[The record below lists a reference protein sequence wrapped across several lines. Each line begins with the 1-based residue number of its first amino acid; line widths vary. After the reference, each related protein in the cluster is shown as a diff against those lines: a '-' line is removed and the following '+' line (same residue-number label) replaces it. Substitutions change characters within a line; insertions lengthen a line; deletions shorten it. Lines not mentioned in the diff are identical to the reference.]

1 MKSYIENDR
10 RQIRN
15 YVYKKCVLSNTLD
28 RLVTNCFKLDYMTN
42 LDTTVPLS
50 RSRYDIAN
58 GNLVWT
64 RWNFFFFFLIR
75 NSWKFPSLLFSFFST
90 EFIEIREMDSFEVH
104 AMTHLRQWIMIDSGY
119 QRNIWALHRYRQLLT
134 WFHLQ

>member
-1 MKSYIENDR
+1 MTTRKFEKLYREWSKADT
-10 RQIRN
+10 N
-15 YVYKKCVLSNTLD
+15 YVYKKYVLSNTPD

-42 LDTTVPLS
+42 LDTIVPLS
-50 RSRYDIAN
+50 RSLYDIVN
-58 GNLVWT
+58 GNLVWIRRT
-64 RWNFFFFFLIR
+64 FFCLIR
-75 NSWKFPSLLFSFFST
+75 NSWKFPSFFST

-104 AMTHLRQWIMIDSGY
+104 AMIHLRQWIMIDSGY

>member
-64 RWNFFFFFLIR
+64 RWNFFFFNPKLLKIP
-75 NSWKFPSLLFSFFST
+75 FPSFFFST